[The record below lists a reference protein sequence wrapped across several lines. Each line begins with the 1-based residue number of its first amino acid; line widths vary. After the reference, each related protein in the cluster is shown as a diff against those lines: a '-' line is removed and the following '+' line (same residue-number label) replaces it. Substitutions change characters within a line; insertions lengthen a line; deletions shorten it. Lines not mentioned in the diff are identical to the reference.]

1 MTQPVLATNG
11 PGGRWYEIPHP
22 IIDGGFRGPS
32 VTTILSNGIP
42 APALKRWGEGMV
54 ATYAVDNHEAWSKLD
69 RRDALDLL
77 KRAPY
82 NTMNRAGARG
92 TDIHA
97 IAERVI
103 AGIDPQSWEGQTYG
117 KFAQY
122 IADFLDDY
130 EVEIIG
136 SERTV
141 ANTIDN
147 YAGSYD
153 LLATINGKVTL
164 IDWKT
169 SKGVYGKFGV
179 QLAAYA
185 NANIQI
191 VGQRAEPM
199 PTVEQL
205 AIVHLTEVGYRY
217 VPVVSNIQ
225 DLYEVFRAAQAIA
238 NFTVTGEH
246 HTLGEPE
253 EAIPTS
259 QVRNDLIQQVRD
271 LITAHPAAAQE
282 LANAWPAQIPTFKSD
297 HKHTRRELYV
307 LAAAINR
314 IERNQPP
321 PTGAH
326 YANGPQKQKVLA
338 ALATVPKKQLEQI
351 SQLAAKANIPVINTE
366 PVTVEQVEQM
376 HRIIQMVSAVPQ
388 TRRRQAIC
396 KTITDGRTNTIID
409 LNATETAAFIEAAQN
424 QTGEETP

>member
-54 ATYAVDNHEAWSKLD
+54 AEYAVDNVEAWSKLD

-97 IAERVI
+97 IAERVLT
-103 AGIDPQSWEGQTYG
+103 GIDPKSWEGQIYG

-122 IADFLDDY
+122 IADFLDDF
-130 EVEIIG
+130 EVTVIG
-136 SERTV
+136 AERTV
-141 ANTIDN
+141 VNTHAQ

-153 LLATINGKVTL
+153 LLATIDGKTTL

-185 NANIQI
+185 RADLQI
-191 VGQRAEPM
+191 IDQRAEPM

-205 AIVHLTEVGYRY
+205 AIVHLTDHGYRY
-217 VPVVSNIQ
+217 VPVARSI
-225 DLYEVFRAAQAIA
+225 DELYQIFEAACTISQ
-238 NFTVTGEH
+238 FTVTGEK
-246 HTLGEPE
+246 HTLGDPQ
-253 EAIPTS
+253 EAVPTT
-259 QVRNDLIQQVRD
+259 QIRADMIEQIRTLLN
-271 LITAHPAAAQE
+271 TYPNAGAE
-282 LANAWPAQIPTFKSD
+282 LAAAWPANIPTFKSG
-297 HKHTRRELYV
+297 HKHTRRELYL
-307 LAAAINR
+307 LANVINR
-314 IERNQPP
+314 IERDQPAAP
-321 PTGAH
+321 GIRL
-326 YANGPQKQKVLA
+326 ANGPAKQKVLE
-338 ALATVPKKQLEQI
+338 QLEQ
-351 SQLAAKANIPVINTE
+351 L
-366 PVTVEQVEQM
+366 
-376 HRIIQMVSAVPQ
+376 
-388 TRRRQAIC
+388 
-396 KTITDGRTNTIID
+396 TNAQID
-409 LNATETAAFIEAAQN
+409 YIDRNATMVGININNRNRWTEQEVNAMQQMINIAIDKH
-424 QTGEETP
+424 